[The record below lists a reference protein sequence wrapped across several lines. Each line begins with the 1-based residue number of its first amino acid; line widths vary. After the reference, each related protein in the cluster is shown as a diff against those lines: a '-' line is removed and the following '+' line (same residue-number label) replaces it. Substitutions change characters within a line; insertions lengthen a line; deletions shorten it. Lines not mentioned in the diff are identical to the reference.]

1 MLKSRIV
8 DKFLQDIHI
17 LSFASSLIISNVTY
31 KYKQGGDG
39 SFDQWGNKSAPFG
52 LCISELYETRGAK
65 QGVPYGPYGFSEVL
79 IFTQKNSGKFKF
91 LFFIYK

>member
-8 DKFLQDIHI
+8 DKFLQDIEDIHI

-65 QGVPYGPYGFSEVL
+65 QGVPYGPYGPP
-79 IFTQKNSGKFKF
+79 
-91 LFFIYK
+91 